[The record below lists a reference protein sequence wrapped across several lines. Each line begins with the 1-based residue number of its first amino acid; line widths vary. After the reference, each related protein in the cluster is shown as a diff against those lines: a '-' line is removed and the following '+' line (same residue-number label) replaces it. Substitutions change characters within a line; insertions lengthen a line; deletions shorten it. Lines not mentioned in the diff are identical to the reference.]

1 MRIRGSGPGEHATER
16 AFVALFERTSHRVY
30 GYVRRHCEDA
40 DCDDVVA
47 EVFLTAW
54 RRFGEVPPEPVPWLL
69 ATARRVLANHWR
81 GRDRRLRLEVEARG
95 AARLAAHPDP
105 AGLVADRATMLA
117 ALETLSSDDRELL
130 LLVGWDG
137 LDAASVAEVLGCTPD
152 AARARLS
159 RARRRLEA
167 ALREPGPSA
176 PAPISLRAERNPHEH
191 TTR

>member
-1 MRIRGSGPGEHATER
+1 
-16 AFVALFERTSHRVY
+16 VY
-30 GYVRRHCEDA
+30 GSVRRHCEDA

-47 EVFLTAW
+47 EVFLIAW
-54 RRFGEVPPEPVPWLL
+54 RRFQDVPPDPVPWLL

-81 GRDRRLRLEVEARG
+81 GRDRRVRLEVEVRG
-95 AARLAAHPDP
+95 AGSLAAHPDP

-117 ALETLSSDDRELL
+117 ALATLSAEDRELL

-137 LDAASVAEVLGCTPD
+137 LDAAGVAEVLGCTPD

-167 ALREPGPSA
+167 ALADPGPST
-176 PAPISLRAERNPHEH
+176 PVPLRTERNPHEH

>member
-1 MRIRGSGPGEHATER
+1 
-16 AFVALFERTSHRVY
+16 
-30 GYVRRHCEDA
+30 
-40 DCDDVVA
+40 
-47 EVFLTAW
+47 
-54 RRFGEVPPEPVPWLL
+54 
-69 ATARRVLANHWR
+69 
-81 GRDRRLRLEVEARG
+81 
-95 AARLAAHPDP
+95 
-105 AGLVADRATMLA
+105 MLA

-137 LDAASVAEVLGCTPD
+137 LDAASVAEVFGCTPD

-167 ALREPGPSA
+167 ALCEPGPSA

>member
-1 MRIRGSGPGEHATER
+1 
-16 AFVALFERTSHRVY
+16 
-30 GYVRRHCEDA
+30 
-40 DCDDVVA
+40 
-47 EVFLTAW
+47 
-54 RRFGEVPPEPVPWLL
+54 
-69 ATARRVLANHWR
+69 
-81 GRDRRLRLEVEARG
+81 
-95 AARLAAHPDP
+95 
-105 AGLVADRATMLA
+105 MLA

-167 ALREPGPSA
+167 ALFEPGPAA
-176 PAPISLRAERNPHEH
+176 PAPNSLRAERNPHEH